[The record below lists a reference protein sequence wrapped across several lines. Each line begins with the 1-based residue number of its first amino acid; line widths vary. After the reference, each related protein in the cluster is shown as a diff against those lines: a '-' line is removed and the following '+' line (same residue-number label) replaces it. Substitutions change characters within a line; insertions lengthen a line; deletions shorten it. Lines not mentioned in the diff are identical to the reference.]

1 MRSRTIMISVAAL
14 FFVATLPARADVA
27 DSKLAKKLEDAR
39 TVYHE
44 LFQEPDRAAP
54 EALVQNCRCVAVI
67 PGVIKG
73 AFGWGARFGQGVV
86 SCRNDAGAW
95 SPPAFLR
102 LTGGSFGLQIGA
114 EKSDV
119 VLFFMTERGAKSLLE
134 SKFTLGGQLSVAA
147 GPVGRTG
154 AASTDLKLDA
164 EIYSYAKSKGLFAG
178 ISLEGARLAPD
189 DKAIAEYYGK
199 AVAVQSLLFDHEA
212 PRVPAEAEAF
222 RKELTVTPVGMLT
235 R

>member
-1 MRSRTIMISVAAL
+1 MRSWTIMIRVAACL
-14 FFVATLPARADVA
+14 APAALPSAAA
-27 DSKLAKKLEDAR
+27 ESKLAKRLDDAR
-39 TVYHE
+39 LVYHE
-44 LFQEPDRAAP
+44 LFREPDRAAP
-54 EALVQNCRCVAVI
+54 EALVQNCKCVAVI
-67 PGVIKG
+67 PGAIKG
-73 AFGWGARFGQGVV
+73 AFAWGARFGQGVV
-86 SCRNDAGAW
+86 SCRDDKGAW
-95 SPPAFLR
+95 SPPAFLK
-102 LTGGSFGLQIGA
+102 LTGGSIGFQIGA

-119 VLFFMTERGAKSLLE
+119 VLFFMSERGAKSLLE
-134 SKFTLGGQLSVAA
+134 SKFTLGGQISVAA

-199 AVAVQSLLFDHEA
+199 PVSVQSLLFDHEA
-212 PRVPAEAEAF
+212 PRIPAEAEAF
-222 RKELTVTPVGMLT
+222 RKELTVTPVGMFT